1 MRIGMVYAL
10 NVLATLNIL
19 CLCVATLPEISQIV
33 YINMSDEVVVVPN
46 QIRFMNRDNPAYFL
60 EIPSRPNGKFY
71 QLSDVFSKYGYA
83 PRRGKEIRASS
94 AITDSKG
101 RFVYTVNTHAL
112 DPGILDIATI
122 GIDLADQNT
131 VLSGKIVFLPSSGT
145 FVSSHFLLG
154 DDGWSIIS
162 NHPIH
167 TPRQKPTY
175 CGWNTH
181 FIAGTDNYV
190 HYNTKYHYDNSL
202 WYFQAPMKYNTDL
215 SLAYLGWIDF
225 HQFFLSGDYSRLNPT
240 DLFPIVRIRCD
251 NPSDAIAIEYY
262 STVIPAAANHLFHI
276 KLDENLWRISSKDD
290 RKMSK
295 RAFVDC
301 LANVDSLEI
310 LGDWTV
316 GLETVGLD
324 SVRIYKEQLG

>member
-1 MRIGMVYAL
+1 MSVMVYA
-10 NVLATLNIL
+10 VGMLNIL
-19 CLCVATLPEISQIV
+19 CLCIATLPEISQIV
-33 YINMSDEVVVVPN
+33 YVNMSDDVVVIPK
-46 QIRFMNRDNPAYFL
+46 QINFRNGDNPAYFL
-60 EIPSRPNGKFY
+60 DIPSRPNGKFY

-83 PRRGKEIRASS
+83 PCRGKELRASS
-94 AITDSKG
+94 VITGSKG
-101 RFVYTVNTHAL
+101 RFVYKVNMHAL

-122 GIDLADQNT
+122 VIDLVDHNT
-131 VLSGKIVFLPSSGT
+131 VLSGKIVFLPSTGT
-145 FVSSHFLLG
+145 FVSSDFLLS
-154 DDGWSIIS
+154 DDGWRIVS

-167 TPRQKPTY
+167 TPLQEPTY
-175 CGWNTH
+175 CNWNSH

-190 HYNTKYHYDNSL
+190 HYNTQYHYDNSV

-225 HQFFLSGDYSRLNPT
+225 YQVFLSGDYSRLNPT
-240 DLFPIVRIRCD
+240 DLFPIVRIRCE
-251 NPSDAIAIEYY
+251 NRSYSIAIEYY
-262 STVIPAAANHLFHI
+262 STVGPVAANHMFHI
-276 KLDENLWRISSKDD
+276 KLDENLWRISSKDN

-295 RAFVDC
+295 RVFVDC

-324 SVRIYKEQLG
+324 SVRIYKERLG